1 MAFDNIPITPA
12 GVGGYSSPVRWS
24 YTQQGQYL
32 SVFGINNHISM
43 TFNLKSAMDIDYK
56 LKSLYAMRDRGLL
69 NNDDIQE
76 LEERLRTY
84 HDLEMGGNGPHSLAG
99 IRESAKHKK
108 GKKYVTY
115 KDGIRKEIIARGPNE
130 MSTQAQRDAAENAR
144 QYAHTEEA
152 NAKRR
157 KSINAKRE
165 DKIIDE
171 G

>member
-1 MAFDNIPITPA
+1 MSFDNIPITPA
-12 GVGGYSSPVRWS
+12 GVGSYSSPVRWS
-24 YTQQGQYL
+24 YSHQGQYL

-43 TFNLKSAMDIDYK
+43 TFNLKSASDIDYR
-56 LKSLYAMRDRGLL
+56 LKALYSMRDRGLL
-69 NNDDIQE
+69 CNDDISE

-84 HDLEMGGNGPHSLAG
+84 HDLEMGDSHPHSLAG

-108 GKKYVTY
+108 GKKYVVY
-115 KDGIRKEIIARGPNE
+115 KEGVRKEITARGSMKE
-130 MSTQAQRDAAENAR
+130 STPAQKNAAENAR

-171 G
+171 A